1 MSCIDRVRDAKFK
14 EIMVRF
20 PIERYP
26 ELEAV
31 CNSQGLKA
39 GVFIRTEICKML
51 NSIKHKSSDRRSIIQ
66 E

>member
-1 MSCIDRVRDAKFK
+1 MSCKDRPRDAKFK

-26 ELEAV
+26 ELETL
-31 CNSQGLKA
+31 CNSQGLTA

-51 NSIKHKSSDRRSIIQ
+51 NKIKKAA
-66 E
+66 